1 MADDVLNAIETMSM
15 ACRQCAHVTVA
26 GIDQHRVFIATGS
39 WSVAGAPPRLDA
51 VLLEVNVAKNVKRPL
66 RREQDVVVAFNPFD
80 VQGPNR
86 TTRRKTRPD
95 VVLGFHLHVGRA
107 HLRFVGLGTRAGSIA
122 TPNSWRISP
131 TGTWAILRST
141 R

>member
-51 VLLEVNVAKNVKRPL
+51 VLLEVNVAKYSRRCDGVCRSDQAVPHDRNVKRPL

-86 TTRRKTRPD
+86 TTRRKTRPVRSMGSD
-95 VVLGFHLHVGRA
+95 VA
-107 HLRFVGLGTRAGSIA
+107 
-122 TPNSWRISP
+122 
-131 TGTWAILRST
+131 
-141 R
+141 